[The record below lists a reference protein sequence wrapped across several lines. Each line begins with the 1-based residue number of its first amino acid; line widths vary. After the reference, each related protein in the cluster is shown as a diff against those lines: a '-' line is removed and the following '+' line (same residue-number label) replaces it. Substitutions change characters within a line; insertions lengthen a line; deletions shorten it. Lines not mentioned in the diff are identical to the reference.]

1 MRIMVRFSFAVDAG
15 NAAIRMGKLEKV
27 FQQLAEDLKPEAAYF
42 HAVDGDRGGFFII
55 NMADSS
61 QIADTAERLFFG
73 VNAKI
78 ELIPVMTADDLRKGL
93 LGVQQT
99 IRRYG

>member
-42 HAVDGDRGGFFII
+42 HAVDGDRGGFFIV

-93 LGVQQT
+93 SGVQET